1 MLRLWLDH
9 IDVLVLFSELVLNLF
24 DLVLEDLQSTLL
36 VLKLLSVDVYLI
48 L

>member
-24 DLVLEDLQSTLL
+24 DLILEDLQSTLL